1 MSTDDLKLQQSTR
14 KSGERASVS
23 CVVSNQDRFYAHAD
37 TARSQD
43 VSEDEKDFEAQ
54 TTATSPS
61 LQLTGQQKSSRDLQ
75 IKQIILLR
83 SNKDTSKTSEDQN
96 ESSRFTAV
104 LSIRLPIKRNKKDTA
119 EDTEET
125 LLNNT
130 DIDNSHET
138 LRRTAN
144 KHHTELRD
152 RFSTTEIFFKDGDGP
167 KSPFDENSF
176 STPQSQHGL
185 TTPYQGQDTGIQ
197 HNVHLDERTQIANI
211 DSMRHSTLQ
220 SICVIR
226 PEFSKGTNAN
236 KESGATDHRENVL
249 TTPHDNSQLTLLG
262 KDSSLKASADR
273 KLFTCRS
280 EVLSQVLS
288 LAPFPTP
295 PSGSSPDPEQSHLN
309 PASAMLA
316 SALVSVLVPPW
327 SGRLRRPKQ
336 GGSEV
341 EHESQDCGQN
351 ANPSTSLRQDP
362 RQQPFL
368 PSYRPLAEHVIQEP
382 NDNDT
387 TGTSYSSPEWQ
398 KENNSPNITTTIQSK
413 RAIMK
418 TFSVDTYRATM
429 YNNAELHHVPIP
441 LDTGQV
447 PKSSRSEEHKEHRI
461 SKTEDQSESF
471 KSLSSK
477 PTTSSLLLSLRRAN
491 LRRLNEE
498 STQMQTPITRP
509 VRSLTLPSRSILKN
523 AQSYTSVFRSEEAG
537 DTTEPY
543 SFPDTPSKTEGI
555 SDHFNFLPRS
565 KRVVTRPSLFLN
577 KTDSEISKNPETF
590 IARGEEHISLNSTS
604 KSSPPE
610 IPKPQQHSFSLRKYT
625 KIEGGDPMELV
636 NSKNTNQRNSNI
648 NNNPDTFSQISSNN
662 KTNLNIDVP
671 RTGFNGGN
679 LKSQNIPES
688 KSIATRTFTDT
699 LKFSPRKENFSV
711 DGIKTTNEGQTY
723 KDTEK
728 KASQSSQSPMDLSS
742 PLSPSRPTKGFRV
755 PSIYSY
761 LRESSPA
768 VSTTNSPST
777 PFSHIQSAESSSS
790 PIQGGGKILPGDR
803 NTVPSRFSFDIGP
816 FDSQPLKKGSSSSL
830 TGPAQSLPPDF
841 GRKSAPRLSTSP
853 YSTLI
858 SSRPALNST
867 LQSLS
872 SPPAA
877 KPQQQSTSDDTIT
890 IRVYPIKLHPS
901 PSSSMYKNVTKR
913 PKEQLGSLDREQKTS
928 AANTSQAYLGAP
940 DNHKPAQPCLS
951 QTVPRFFTE
960 RQSANITP
968 HPRQQHTCSHEER
981 KGSMAVHLNKDNS
994 HSKHRLNLKENTV
1007 TAESKPLLEAEK
1019 ETTDLQRHE
1028 RLQEIP
1034 NSKKGLFALRAKKDN
1049 VFMAD
1054 KDDVTPQYLKTKR
1067 NSPVLKTS
1075 SRIDQMLSRLKQTFG
1090 GKRSDN
1096 TVDTKTGNAATQKP
1110 LYTETFERNKRE
1122 EKRCSKSQWEPSLI
1136 NDKTTLKSLSPA
1148 TLMKS
1153 ENTLNVD
1160 VQSRIMGEK
1169 SLSFGN
1175 SSLTNDKASLPS
1187 LESLSPLRF
1196 RKTEKTLNVDGQ
1208 SRIRSEKTLGSQWEA
1223 PNSPLTTDKVSL
1235 KSLSPLPC
1243 RKRVNQLNVDRPKRW
1258 SDELEKRSYSS
1269 SKHRLNLHSMNRSAT
1284 LPHYRNSSFSP
1295 SSTSYL
1301 SDYDSEDIQ
1310 NDNVFYSP
1318 VSKKSNSLCES
1329 VIVPQLSYAKS
1340 NVPQNLTRSRLS
1352 SSCADLKYGLN
1363 NGRSFSVSSV
1373 VSSRPSGPGRIST
1386 SSVSDLSSLDDF
1398 MPRGNYSG
1406 FGSPINIS
1414 YSPTYGA
1421 KPVTYNQSQ
1430 LGNTDDHVLNLDK
1443 QEDSS
1448 CFWDDAD
1455 PTPPPSPPFSPS
1467 SRRISQALAVSSPIR
1482 TTPESPPRGMLP
1494 SRSYSTSLTVFEE
1507 SGSDTTTDDEYY
1519 LDNGN
1524 DDMETEL

>member
-1 MSTDDLKLQQSTR
+1 MSTDDRKLQQSTR
-14 KSGERASVS
+14 KIGERE
-23 CVVSNQDRFYAHAD
+23 RFNAHDD

-54 TTATSPS
+54 TTATS
-61 LQLTGQQKSSRDLQ
+61 LHLTGLQKSSRDLQ

-83 SNKDTSKTSEDQN
+83 SNKDSSKTSEDQN
-96 ESSRFTAV
+96 EPSRFTAV
-104 LSIRLPIKRNKKDTA
+104 LSFRLPTKRKKRDTA
-119 EDTEET
+119 EDTEEA
-125 LLNNT
+125 LLNDA
-130 DIDNSHET
+130 DIDESHAT

-152 RFSTTEIFFKDGDGP
+152 GFSNSEIYFKDGDGP

-176 STPQSQHGL
+176 SSPQRQHGL

-197 HNVHLDERTQIANI
+197 HNIHERTQIANN
-211 DSMRHSTLQ
+211 DSQRHSTLQ

-236 KESGATDHRENVL
+236 KESGATDHREIVL
-249 TTPHDNSQLTLLG
+249 TTPHYNSQLTLLG

-280 EVLSQVLS
+280 EVQSQVLS
-288 LAPFPTP
+288 LPPFP
-295 PSGSSPDPEQSHLN
+295 PSGRSPDPEQNHLN
-309 PASAMLA
+309 PASAMIA

-336 GGSEV
+336 GGNEV
-341 EHESQDCGQN
+341 EQESRDCGQN

-368 PSYRPLAEHVIQEP
+368 SSYRPLAERMMQEP

-387 TGTSYSSPEWQ
+387 TGTSYSSVEWQ

-418 TFSVDTYRATM
+418 TSSVDTYRATM
-429 YNNAELHHVPIP
+429 YNVAELHRVPTT

-447 PKSSRSEEHKEHRI
+447 PKSSLYEEHQGHRM
-461 SKTEDQSESF
+461 STTKDQSESF

-491 LRRLNEE
+491 LSRLNEE
-498 STQMQTPITRP
+498 STQIKTPITRS

-523 AQSYTSVFRSEEAG
+523 AQSYTSIFCSEEAG

-543 SFPDTPSKTEGI
+543 SFPDTPSRTEEI
-555 SDHFNFLPRS
+555 SDNCYFLPRS
-565 KRVVTRPSLFLN
+565 KRVMTRPSLFLN

-590 IARGEEHISLNSTS
+590 IARDEEHISLNSTT
-604 KSSPPE
+604 KSNLPE
-610 IPKPQQHSFSLRKYT
+610 IPEPQRHFRSLNHLSKYT
-625 KIEGGDPMELV
+625 KIDGGDAMEV
-636 NSKNTNQRNSNI
+636 FNAKNANQQNLNI

-662 KTNLNIDVP
+662 RTNLNIDVP
-671 RTGFNGGN
+671 RTGFNGGH

-711 DGIKTTNEGQTY
+711 DGINTTNVGQTY
-723 KDTEK
+723 QDTGK

-768 VSTTNSPST
+768 VSTTNVPST
-777 PFSHIQSAESSSS
+777 PFLHIQRAESFSS
-790 PIQGGGKILPGDR
+790 PIQGGGEILPGDR

-816 FDSQPLKKGSSSSL
+816 FDSHPLKKSSSGSL
-830 TGPAQSLPPDF
+830 TSPAQSLPPDF

-853 YSTLI
+853 YSSLI
-858 SSRPALNST
+858 SSRLALNST

-872 SPPAA
+872 SPPPA
-877 KPQQQSTSDDTIT
+877 KPQEQSTSDDTIT

-913 PKEQLGSLDREQKTS
+913 PKEHLGSPDREQKTG
-928 AANTSQAYLGAP
+928 AANTTQAYLGAP
-940 DNHKPAQPCLS
+940 DDHKPAQPCLA
-951 QTVPRFFTE
+951 QTVPQSFFTE
-960 RQSANITP
+960 CQSANITP
-968 HPRQQHTCSHEER
+968 HQSQQREEHEER
-981 KGSMAVHLNKDNS
+981 KGSMAVQLNKDHS
-994 HSKHRLNLKENTV
+994 HSKPRLNLKENTV

-1019 ETTDLQRHE
+1019 ETTDLQQHE

-1034 NSKKGLFALRAKKDN
+1034 YSKRGLFALRAKKDN

-1054 KDDVTPQYLKTKR
+1054 KDDVNPQYLKTKR
-1067 NSPVLKTS
+1067 NTPVLKTS

-1090 GKRSDN
+1090 GKSSDK
-1096 TVDTKTGNAATQKP
+1096 TVDTKTGNATNQKL
-1110 LYTETFERNKRE
+1110 LYTETSERDNRE
-1122 EKRCSKSQWEPSLI
+1122 EKRLI
-1136 NDKTTLKSLSPA
+1136 NDKTTLKSLSPE
-1148 TLMKS
+1148 TLVKS
-1153 ENTLNVD
+1153 ENKLNAD

-1169 SLSFGN
+1169 TCFRN
-1175 SSLTNDKASLPS
+1175 SSLTNDDASLPS
-1187 LESLSPLRF
+1187 LESLSPLTF

-1208 SRIRSEKTLGSQWEA
+1208 SRIRSKKTCFGSQWEA
-1223 PNSPLTTDKVSL
+1223 PKSPLTTDKVSL
-1235 KSLSPLPC
+1235 KSLSPLTC
-1243 RKRVNQLNVDRPKRW
+1243 RKHENQLNVDRPKRW
-1258 SDELEKRSYSS
+1258 SDELEKQSYSG
-1269 SKHRLNLHSMNRSAT
+1269 SKHRLNLHTMNRSAT

-1295 SSTSYL
+1295 SSTSCL

-1310 NDNVFYSP
+1310 NDNVFHSP

-1329 VIVPQLSYAKS
+1329 DIVPQLSYAKS

-1363 NGRSFSVSSV
+1363 YGRSFSVSSV

-1398 MPRGNYSG
+1398 MPKG
-1406 FGSPINIS
+1406 FGSPNNIS
-1414 YSPTYGA
+1414 FSPTYGA
-1421 KPVTYNQSQ
+1421 NPVTNIPSHF
-1430 LGNTDDHVLNLDK
+1430 GNTDDHVQNLDE
-1443 QEDSS
+1443 QEGSS
-1448 CFWDDAD
+1448 CLWDNAD
-1455 PTPPPSPPFSPS
+1455 PTPPPSPTFSPS
-1467 SRRISQALAVSSPIR
+1467 PRRISQALAVSSPVR
-1482 TTPESPPRGMLP
+1482 TTPESPSRGLLP

-1519 LDNGN
+1519 LENGD

>member
-1 MSTDDLKLQQSTR
+1 MSTDDRKLQQSTR
-14 KSGERASVS
+14 KSGERDS
-23 CVVSNQDRFYAHAD
+23 VVSNHDRFYAHAD
-37 TARSQD
+37 TGREQSGFVLFKHLHDKRLLSSQD

-54 TTATSPS
+54 TTATS
-61 LQLTGQQKSSRDLQ
+61 LHLTGLQKSSRDLQ

-83 SNKDTSKTSEDQN
+83 SNKDSSKTSEDQN
-96 ESSRFTAV
+96 EPSRFTAV
-104 LSIRLPIKRNKKDTA
+104 LSLRFPNKRKKNRDTA
-119 EDTEET
+119 EDTEEA
-125 LLNNT
+125 LLNDT
-130 DIDNSHET
+130 DTEDSHET

-144 KHHTELRD
+144 KHHTQLRD

-176 STPQSQHGL
+176 SSPQCQHGL
-185 TTPYQGQDTGIQ
+185 TTPYQAQDTGIQ
-197 HNVHLDERTQIANI
+197 HNIHERTQIANN
-211 DSMRHSTLQ
+211 DSQRHSTLQ

-236 KESGATDHRENVL
+236 KESGTSDQRENVL
-249 TTPHDNSQLTLLG
+249 TTPHYNTQLTLLG
-262 KDSSLKASADR
+262 KDSSLKASADP
-273 KLFTCRS
+273 KLFKCRS
-280 EVLSQVLS
+280 EVQSQVLS
-288 LAPFPTP
+288 LAPFP
-295 PSGSSPDPEQSHLN
+295 PSGSSPGPEESHLN
-309 PASAMLA
+309 PASAMFA

-336 GGSEV
+336 VGNEL
-341 EHESQDCGQN
+341 EQESQDCGQN
-351 ANPSTSLRQDP
+351 PNPSTSLRQDP

-368 PSYRPLAEHVIQEP
+368 SSYRPLAERLMQEH

-387 TGTSYSSPEWQ
+387 TGTSYSSVEWQ
-398 KENNSPNITTTIQSK
+398 KENNSPNISTTLQSK

-418 TFSVDTYRATM
+418 TSSVDTYRGTM
-429 YNNAELHHVPIP
+429 YNNAELHHVPTP

-447 PKSSRSEEHKEHRI
+447 PKSSLSEEHKGHRT
-461 SKTEDQSESF
+461 SKTEEQSESF

-491 LRRLNEE
+491 LSRLNEE
-498 STQMQTPITRP
+498 NTQKQTPITRS

-523 AQSYTSVFRSEEAG
+523 AKSYTSIFCSEEAG

-543 SFPDTPSKTEGI
+543 SFPDTPSRTEGI
-555 SDHFNFLPRS
+555 SDHLHFLPRS
-565 KRVVTRPSLFLN
+565 KRVMTRSSLFLN

-590 IARGEEHISLNSTS
+590 IARGEEHISLNSTT
-604 KSSPPE
+604 KSSLHE
-610 IPKPQQHSFSLRKYT
+610 IHEPQRHSRSLNLLRKYT
-625 KIEGGDPMELV
+625 KIDGGDAMEV
-636 NSKNTNQRNSNI
+636 FNAKNTNQPNLNI

-662 KTNLNIDVP
+662 ETNSNIDIP
-671 RTGFNGGN
+671 QTGFNGGH
-679 LKSQNIPES
+679 LKSQNVPES
-688 KSIATRTFTDT
+688 KSIASRTFTDT

-711 DGIKTTNEGQTY
+711 DGINTTNEAQTY
-723 KDTEK
+723 QDTEK
-728 KASQSSQSPMDLSS
+728 NASQSSQSPMDLSS
-742 PLSPSRPTKGFRV
+742 PLSPSRPTKGFHV

-768 VSTTNSPST
+768 VSTSNFPST
-777 PFSHIQSAESSSS
+777 PFSHIQRAESSSS
-790 PIQGGGKILPGDR
+790 PIRGGAEILPGDR
-803 NTVPSRFSFDIGP
+803 KTVPSRFSFDIGP
-816 FDSQPLKKGSSSSL
+816 FESNQLKKSSSGSL
-830 TGPAQSLPPDF
+830 TSPAQSLPPDY

-858 SSRPALNST
+858 SSRLALNST

-877 KPQQQSTSDDTIT
+877 KPQEQSTSDDTIT

-901 PSSSMYKNVTKR
+901 TSSSMYKNVTKR
-913 PKEQLGSLDREQKTS
+913 PKEHLGSPDREQKTS

-951 QTVPRFFTE
+951 QTVPHASFFTE
-960 RQSANITP
+960 SQSVNITP
-968 HPRQQHTCSHEER
+968 HPRQQREER
-981 KGSMAVHLNKDNS
+981 EKQKGSMAVPLNKD

-1007 TAESKPLLEAEK
+1007 NAESKPLLEAEK

-1034 NSKKGLFALRAKKDN
+1034 NSKRGLFALRGKKDN

-1054 KDDVTPQYLKTKR
+1054 KDDVNPQYLKTKR
-1067 NSPVLKTS
+1067 NTPVLKTS

-1090 GKRSDN
+1090 GKSSDK
-1096 TVDTKTGNAATQKP
+1096 TVDTKTGNAINQIP
-1110 LYTETFERNKRE
+1110 LYTETFERDKRE
-1122 EKRCSKSQWEPSLI
+1122 EKRLI

-1148 TLMKS
+1148 TLVKS
-1153 ENTLNVD
+1153 ENMLNVD
-1160 VQSRIMGEK
+1160 VQSRILGEK
-1169 SLSFGN
+1169 TCFGN
-1175 SSLTNDKASLPS
+1175 SSLTNYHTSLPS
-1187 LESLSPLRF
+1187 LESLSPVTF

-1208 SRIRSEKTLGSQWEA
+1208 SRIRSKKTCFGSQWEA
-1223 PNSPLTTDKVSL
+1223 PKSPLTTDRASL
-1235 KSLSPLPC
+1235 KSLSPLTC
-1243 RKRVNQLNVDRPKRW
+1243 RKHENQLNVDRPKRW
-1258 SDELEKRSYSS
+1258 SDELEKQSYSS
-1269 SKHRLNLHSMNRSAT
+1269 SSHRLNLHTMNRSAT

-1310 NDNVFYSP
+1310 NENVFHSP
-1318 VSKKSNSLCES
+1318 VSKKSNSLCDS
-1329 VIVPQLSYAKS
+1329 DIVPQLSYAKS

-1363 NGRSFSVSSV
+1363 YGRSFSVSSV

-1398 MPRGNYSG
+1398 MPKG
-1406 FGSPINIS
+1406 FGSPNNIS
-1414 YSPTYGA
+1414 FSPTYGA
-1421 KPVTYNQSQ
+1421 KPVTHNQSHF
-1430 LGNTDDHVLNLDK
+1430 GNTDDHVQNLDE

-1455 PTPPPSPPFSPS
+1455 PTPPPSLTFSPS
-1467 SRRISQALAVSSPIR
+1467 PRRMSHALAVSSPVR
-1482 TTPESPPRGMLP
+1482 TTPESPPRGLLP

-1519 LDNGN
+1519 LENG
-1524 DDMETEL
+1524 DDDIETEL